1 LSQQEGAKTVK
12 KPRPVNVLF
21 IAMASGALHLA
32 VGVIFV
38 PFLSML
44 MLSFGAQSVAGHTL
58 ISAEQGM
65 VFAVTAPF
73 LYGAAGFGGGALM
86 AFLFNRFVAALDRSH
101 PAVKIVVEAAIET
114 QAATVG
120 DAA

>member
-1 LSQQEGAKTVK
+1 VK
-12 KPRPVNVLF
+12 QPRPVNVLF
-21 IAMASGALHLA
+21 VAIASGALHLA
-32 VGVIFV
+32 MAVMFV

-44 MLSFGAQSVAGHTL
+44 MLSFGPQSAAPHAL

-65 VFAVTAPF
+65 VCAVLAPF

-86 AFLFNRFVAALDRSH
+86 AFLFNMFVRMLSTNKPTVRIIVEPAL
-101 PAVKIVVEAAIET
+101 EA
-114 QAATVG
+114 QSATVG

>member
-1 LSQQEGAKTVK
+1 MKQ
-12 KPRPVNVLF
+12 PRPVNVLF

-44 MLSFGAQSVAGHTL
+44 MLSFGGPSVSGQTL
-58 ISAEQGM
+58 LSAEQGM
-65 VFAVTAPF
+65 ICAVVAPF

-86 AFLFNRFVAALDRSH
+86 AFLFNRFVAALDRSK
-101 PAVKIVVEAAIET
+101 PAIKIVVEPALEA
-114 QAATVG
+114 QSATVG

>member
-1 LSQQEGAKTVK
+1 VK
-12 KPRPVNVLF
+12 QPRPVNVLF

-44 MLSFGAQSVAGHTL
+44 MLSFGAQSVPGQML
-58 ISAEQGM
+58 LSAEQGM
-65 VFAVTAPF
+65 ICAVVAPF

-86 AFLFNRFVAALDRSH
+86 AFLFNRFVAALDRRE
-101 PAVKIVVEAAIET
+101 PVVKIVVEPAI
-114 QAATVG
+114 QAQGATVG